1 MTKGNQCK
9 HHYFTES
16 KRDCGHQNIIPVAS
30 TKIDSRSSWR
40 AFFRKVGNFDPSSGT
55 SLRSSKA
62 LRKSNRIWANF
73 FLQHDLSKH
82 KPLPNVL
89 FPRYEQEVADEIK
102 VLDGEYDK
110 LNEVLAHGAVD
121 GYGQPFLAQ

>member
-1 MTKGNQCK
+1 M
-9 HHYFTES
+9 
-16 KRDCGHQNIIPVAS
+16 
-30 TKIDSRSSWR
+30 
-40 AFFRKVGNFDPSSGT
+40 GNFDPSSGT

-73 FLQHDLSKH
+73 FLQHHLSKH

-89 FPRYEQEVADEIK
+89 FPRYEQEVIDEIK
-102 VLDGEYDK
+102 TLDGEYDK

-121 GYGQPFLAQ
+121 GYGKPFLAQ

>member
-1 MTKGNQCK
+1 M
-9 HHYFTES
+9 ES
-16 KRDCGHQNIIPVAS
+16 VLQK
-30 TKIDSRSSWR
+30 
-40 AFFRKVGNFDPSSGT
+40 SGK
-55 SLRSSKA
+55 LRSQ
-62 LRKSNRIWANF
+62 LRDLSEKFKSTAQVKSY
-73 FLQHDLSKH
+73 LGQLSKH

>member
-1 MTKGNQCK
+1 MQ
-9 HHYFTES
+9 
-16 KRDCGHQNIIPVAS
+16 
-30 TKIDSRSSWR
+30 
-40 AFFRKVGNFDPSSGT
+40 T
-55 SLRSSKA
+55 SLLHRIQKGLWSPKHYTCCQYKDRFTKFMESVLQKSGKLRSQ
-62 LRKSNRIWANF
+62 LRDLSEKFKSTAQVKSYLGQL
-73 FLQHDLSKH
+73 FLQHHLSKH